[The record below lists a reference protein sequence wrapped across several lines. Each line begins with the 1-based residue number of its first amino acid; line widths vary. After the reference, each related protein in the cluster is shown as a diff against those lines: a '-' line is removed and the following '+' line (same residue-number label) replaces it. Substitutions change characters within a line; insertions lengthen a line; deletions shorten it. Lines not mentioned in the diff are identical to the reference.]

1 MTRVSRQQVAWGL
14 LGALTAAT
22 FAVWMFAFPDT
33 IADGFAWEVKPRYA
47 QLFIGAGY
55 VFRTLFFLNVARE
68 PNWLRL
74 RWIIVGNLVF
84 TGTLL
89 LATYWHAE
97 DFNWNP
103 FQTPAGHL
111 WLVLYIFEPLTM
123 LYIIPKGIRSVAAP
137 LAGGPIHMAT
147 KYLLILVAGVLL
159 MDGLLLVINP
169 EFAATRW
176 PWELNPLDARI
187 IAAWFLGWAAW
198 SAAMAF
204 ATDWDEIRT
213 GVLLFIVNGVALL
226 ATAIASRSEFL
237 PRGTANGYVFGL
249 GILIAIGFVV
259 FVLQERNR
267 PAERPW
273 QS

>member
-1 MTRVSRQQVAWGL
+1 MARVSRQQVAWGL
-14 LGALTAAT
+14 LGALTAAS
-22 FAVWMFAFPDT
+22 FAIWMFFFPDT

-84 TGTLL
+84 TGALL

-103 FQTPAGHL
+103 FQTPVGHL

-123 LYIIPKGIRSVAAP
+123 LYIIPKGIRSVVAP
-137 LAGGPIHMAT
+137 VVAGAIHPAT

-176 PWELNPLDARI
+176 PWDLNPLDARI
-187 IAAWFLGWAAW
+187 IAAWFLGWAVW
-198 SAAMAF
+198 AASMAF

-213 GVLLFIVNGVALL
+213 AVQLFILNGVALL
-226 ATAIASRSEFL
+226 ATALLARGELL
-237 PRGTANGYVFGL
+237 PRGTANGYVVGL
-249 GILIAIGFVV
+249 AGLIAIGAAVYT
-259 FVLQERNR
+259 LQERRR
-267 PAERPW
+267 PIA
-273 QS
+273 